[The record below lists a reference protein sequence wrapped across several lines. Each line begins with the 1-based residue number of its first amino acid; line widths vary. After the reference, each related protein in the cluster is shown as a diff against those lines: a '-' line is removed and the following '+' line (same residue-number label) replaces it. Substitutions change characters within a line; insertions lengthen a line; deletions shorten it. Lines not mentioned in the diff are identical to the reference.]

1 MRLPA
6 LRPSL
11 IATTLAALLALLAA
25 GRPAQ
30 AQDPSEYNLK
40 AVLFVRLAQ
49 FIYWPAEK
57 SVSPP
62 LKLCVVGRNP
72 FGNALSQADQSS
84 QGIET
89 VLSPADLGVCHL
101 LFIPRSE
108 SASLNQWLER
118 SSQRTLVTVS
128 DIPGFARSGGM
139 IELPLEGERIAIV
152 INRRSAQK
160 KAIEFNAQLLR
171 LARVI
176 D

>member
-1 MRLPA
+1 MRLPG
-6 LRPSL
+6 LRSSL
-11 IATTLAALLALLAA
+11 PATVLAALLALLAP
-25 GRPAQ
+25 GRLAL
-30 AQDPSEYNLK
+30 AQDPSEYSLK
-40 AVLFVRLAQ
+40 AVLYIRLAQ
-49 FIYWPAEK
+49 FIYWPPDKA
-57 SVSPP
+57 SAPP

-84 QGIET
+84 QGVEA
-89 VLSPADLGVCHL
+89 VLAPPDLGVCHL

-139 IELPLEGERIAIV
+139 IELPLEGERVAIV

>member
-1 MRLPA
+1 MRLPG

-11 IATTLAALLALLAA
+11 IATTLAALLAS
-25 GRPAQ
+25 GRPAL

-40 AVLFVRLAQ
+40 AVLFIRLAQ

-57 SVSPP
+57 SATPP

-89 VLSPADLGVCHL
+89 VLAPADLGVCHL